1 MKVLKNSI
9 FAFMAD
15 FRRNNRFKGNGGAF
29 KGSRLNRSND
39 RRENGGRRELGRQQS
54 GECFTLR
61 IEKMVQGGEGMARL
75 EDGRVCF
82 VAGALPG
89 ELCKVR
95 LTFQKKDFTKGCV
108 VEVIEP
114 SPDRVKPLCPLY
126 GKCGGCSLQH
136 LASEKQAEY
145 LEKVERENFRRLA
158 HAELPEDFVIHTGN
172 AWGYRNRARVVFR
185 GNVGGN
191 VGGDMVSANREGS
204 ANRARFGFR
213 GEESNNIVPFE
224 NCPVLTDALNEF
236 LRGPAAALIS
246 EGLAGGSNGKLS
258 SRDDSRRLP
267 RELDVNIFDNGK
279 GEISFYYPGMH
290 KSDFDAHAI
299 SVVEIGGCKIEAD
312 ASVFFQSN
320 LGLLPELVEAVRK
333 AVDEGL
339 ASGKATNDW
348 LIDLFS
354 GVGFFACILQDKFK
368 KITTVE
374 REEGC
379 LRHAKVNLSEPCEEI
394 PASAGMT
401 KCGLA
406 GMTKCSSA
414 EMTNSVENVSAPA
427 EDWLLENVVD
437 VPATL
442 IVDPPRTGLPK
453 EALEAIIKS
462 SVNRLIYVSCDPVTL
477 ARDYAKFTEAGFTLS
492 HAEGFAFYP
501 QTPHLEMMFVLS
513 R

>member
-1 MKVLKNSI
+1 MPE
-9 FAFMAD
+9 
-15 FRRNNRFKGNGGAF
+15 FRRNNRSNRDRFNRGNMR
-29 KGSRLNRSND
+29 SDNSNRSNRNND
-39 RRENGGRRELGRQQS
+39 RRDGRRELGRQQG

-95 LTFQKKDFTKGCV
+95 LTFQKKDFTKGRV
-108 VEVIEP
+108 VDVLEA

-145 LEKVERENFRRLA
+145 LEKVERENFKRLA

-172 AWGYRNRARVVFR
+172 AWGYRNRARVVFCGSSNR
-185 GNVGGN
+185 GAS
-191 VGGDMVSANREGS
+191 SATLEGS
-204 ANRARFGFR
+204 TNRACFGFR
-213 GEESNNIVPFE
+213 GEESNNIVSFE
-224 NCPVLTDALNEF
+224 KCPVLTDGLNEF
-236 LRGPAAALIS
+236 LRGPAATL
-246 EGLAGGSNGKLS
+246 LAGDSKRNS
-258 SRDDSRRLP
+258 DDSRRFS
-267 RELDVNIFDNGK
+267 RDIDVNIFDNGA

-290 KSDFDAHAI
+290 KSEFDAHAV
-299 SVVEIGGCKIEAD
+299 SHVEIAGRKIEAD

-320 LGLLPELVEAVRK
+320 LGLLPELVESVRK

-339 ASGKATNDW
+339 ASGKSSDAW

-379 LRHAKVNLSEPCEEI
+379 LKHAKVNLSVPTAFPEDSATSRDCVASRTPEI
-394 PASAGMT
+394 
-401 KCGLA
+401 
-406 GMTKCSSA
+406 
-414 EMTNSVENVSAPA
+414 ENVSAPA
-427 EDWLLENVVD
+427 EDWLVENVVD

-453 EALEAIIKS
+453 EALTAIVKS

-477 ARDYAKFTEAGFTLS
+477 ARDFAKFSEADFTLS

-501 QTPHLEMMFVLS
+501 QTPHLEMMFVLD

>member
-1 MKVLKNSI
+1 
-9 FAFMAD
+9 MAE

-29 KGSRLNRSND
+29 KGPRPNRNND
-39 RRENGGRRELGRQQS
+39 RRDGRRELGRQQG

-89 ELCKVR
+89 ELCKVG
-95 LTFQKKDFTKGCV
+95 LTFQKKDFTKGRV

-185 GNVGGN
+185 GNVGG
-191 VGGDMVSANREGS
+191 DAYANREGS
-204 ANRARFGFR
+204 ANCARFGFR
-213 GEESNNIVPFE
+213 GEESNNIIPFE

-236 LRGPAAALIS
+236 LRGPAATLIS
-246 EGLAGGSNGKLS
+246 DGLVGGSKNAGGRG
-258 SRDDSRRLP
+258 DSRRLP

-279 GEISFYYPGMH
+279 GDVSFYYPGMH

-299 SVVEIGGCKIEAD
+299 SVVEIGGRKIEAD

-320 LGLLPELVEAVRK
+320 LGLLSELVESVRK

-339 ASGKATNDW
+339 ASGKSSDAW

-354 GVGFFACILQDKFK
+354 GVGFFACILQDKFR

-379 LRHAKVNLSEPCEEI
+379 LKHAKVNLSVPAAFPEDSAASRDCVASRTSEI
-394 PASAGMT
+394 
-401 KCGLA
+401 
-406 GMTKCSSA
+406 
-414 EMTNSVENVSAPA
+414 ENVSAPA
-427 EDWLLENVVD
+427 EDWLVENVVD

-453 EALEAIIKS
+453 EALTAIVKS

-477 ARDYAKFTEAGFTLS
+477 ARDFAKFSEAGFTLS

-501 QTPHLEMMFVLS
+501 QTPHLEMMFVLD

>member
-1 MKVLKNSI
+1 MVE
-9 FAFMAD
+9 
-15 FRRNNRFKGNGGAF
+15 FRRNNCSNQDRFNRGN
-29 KGSRLNRSND
+29 SRPKRNND
-39 RRENGGRRELGRQQS
+39 RRDFSRESR
-54 GECFTLR
+54 GECLTLR

-75 EDGRVCF
+75 DDGRVCF

-95 LTFQKKDFTKGCV
+95 LTFQKKDFTKGRV

-136 LASEKQAEY
+136 LASEKQTEY
-145 LEKVERENFRRLA
+145 LEKVERENFKRLA

-185 GNVGGN
+185 GNSGA
-191 VGGDMVSANREGS
+191 ANREGS
-204 ANRARFGFR
+204 AKHAVFGFR

-224 NCPVLTDALNEF
+224 KCPVLTDGLNEF
-236 LRGPAAALIS
+236 LRGPAATL
-246 EGLAGGSNGKLS
+246 LAGGSNRNFGDS
-258 SRDDSRRLP
+258 FIRNPSGRRDI
-267 RELDVNIFDNGK
+267 DVNIFDNGA

-290 KSDFDAHAI
+290 KSEFDAHAV
-299 SVVEIGGCKIEAD
+299 SHVEIAGRKIEAD

-320 LGLLPELVEAVRK
+320 LGLLPELVESVRK

-339 ASGKATNDW
+339 TSGKSSDAW

-379 LRHAKVNLSEPCEEI
+379 LKHAKVNLSVPAALPEDSAASRNCAKSCSPEI
-394 PASAGMT
+394 
-401 KCGLA
+401 
-406 GMTKCSSA
+406 
-414 EMTNSVENVSAPA
+414 ENVSAPA
-427 EDWLLENVVD
+427 EDWLVENVVD

-453 EALEAIIKS
+453 EALTAIVKS

-477 ARDYAKFTEAGFTLS
+477 ARDFAKFSEAGFTLS

-501 QTPHLEMMFVLS
+501 QTPHLEMMFVLD

>member
-1 MKVLKNSI
+1 MRSDNS
-9 FAFMAD
+9 
-15 FRRNNRFKGNGGAF
+15 
-29 KGSRLNRSND
+29 NRSNRNNNCRD
-39 RRENGGRRELGRQQS
+39 SSRESQ
-54 GECFTLR
+54 GECLTLR

-95 LTFQKKDFTKGCV
+95 LTFQKKDFTKGRV
-108 VEVIEP
+108 VEVLDA

-145 LEKVERENFRRLA
+145 LEKVERENFKRLA

-185 GNVGGN
+185 GNAA
-191 VGGDMVSANREGS
+191 GDASANREGS
-204 ANRARFGFR
+204 AKCAVFGFR

-236 LRGPAAALIS
+236 LRGPAATL
-246 EGLAGGSNGKLS
+246 LANNR
-258 SRDDSRRLP
+258 RDI
-267 RELDVNIFDNGK
+267 DVNIFDNGA
-279 GEISFYYPGMH
+279 GEISFYYPGMR
-290 KSDFDAHAI
+290 KSDFDVHAI
-299 SVVEIGGCKIEAD
+299 SVVEIAGRKIEAD

-320 LGLLPELVEAVRK
+320 LGLLPKLVDAVRK

-339 ASGKATNDW
+339 SSGKATNGW

-379 LRHAKVNLSEPCEEI
+379 LKHAKVNLSVPAAVPTTISAATRNASEI
-394 PASAGMT
+394 LSASRAP
-401 KCGLA
+401 
-406 GMTKCSSA
+406 
-414 EMTNSVENVSAPA
+414 EIENVSAPA

-453 EALEAIIKS
+453 EALFAIVKS

-477 ARDYAKFTEAGFTLS
+477 ARDYAKFAEAGFVLS

-501 QTPHLEMMFVLS
+501 QTPHLEMMFVLD

>member
-1 MKVLKNSI
+1 
-9 FAFMAD
+9 MAD
-15 FRRNNRFKGNGGAF
+15 FRRNNRLNRDRMNCGNVRSGSGN
-29 KGSRLNRSND
+29 SRLGRNND
-39 RRENGGRRELGRQQS
+39 RRRSSRELHG
-54 GECFTLR
+54 GECLTLR
-61 IEKMVQGGEGMARL
+61 IEKMVQGGEGLARL
-75 EDGRVCF
+75 DDGRVCF

-89 ELCKVR
+89 ELCKVH
-95 LTFQKKDFTKGCV
+95 LTFQKKDFSRGRV

-114 SPDRVKPLCPLY
+114 SPDRVKPRCMLY

-158 HAELPEDFVIHTGN
+158 HAELPEDFVIHTGD

-185 GNVGGN
+185 GSNRVAVPVN
-191 VGGDMVSANREGS
+191 RSADSAAHEGS
-204 ANRARFGFR
+204 AKRTAFGFR
-213 GEESNNIVPFE
+213 GEESNNIIPFE
-224 NCPVLTDALNEF
+224 NCPVLTDALNDF
-236 LRGPAAALIS
+236 LRGPAAELIKS
-246 EGLAGGSNGKLS
+246 GSH
-258 SRDDSRRLP
+258 
-267 RELDVNIFDNGK
+267 ELDVNIFDNGK
-279 GEISFYYPGMH
+279 GEISFYYPGMR
-290 KSDFDAHAI
+290 KSDFDKHAI
-299 SVVEIGGCKIEAD
+299 SIVEIGGRKIEAD

-320 LGLLPELVEAVRK
+320 LGLLPELVNAVRK

-339 ASGKATNDW
+339 ANGKATNDW

-379 LRHAKVNLSEPCEEI
+379 LKHAEVNLSVSAAVPTTISAATRNASEI
-394 PASAGMT
+394 LAAS
-401 KCGLA
+401 
-406 GMTKCSSA
+406 
-414 EMTNSVENVSAPA
+414 SVPEIENISAPA

-437 VPATL
+437 MPATL

-453 EALEAIIKS
+453 EALSAIVKS

-477 ARDYAKFTEAGFTLS
+477 ARDYAKFAEAGFTLS

-501 QTPHLEMMFVLS
+501 QTPHLEMMFVLD

>member
-1 MKVLKNSI
+1 MVE
-9 FAFMAD
+9 

-29 KGSRLNRSND
+29 KGPRPNRNND
-39 RRENGGRRELGRQQS
+39 RRDSSREPR
-54 GECFTLR
+54 GECLTLR

-95 LTFQKKDFTKGCV
+95 LTFQKKDFTKGRV
-108 VEVIEP
+108 VDVLEA

-145 LEKVERENFRRLA
+145 LEKVERENFKRLA

-185 GNVGGN
+185 GGSNRGAVPENRGAS
-191 VGGDMVSANREGS
+191 SATLEGS
-204 ANRARFGFR
+204 ANRACFGFR

-224 NCPVLTDALNEF
+224 KCPVLTDGLNEF
-236 LRGPAAALIS
+236 LRGPAATL
-246 EGLAGGSNGKLS
+246 LADNRNPSGR
-258 SRDDSRRLP
+258 RDV
-267 RELDVNIFDNGK
+267 DVNIFDNGA

-290 KSDFDAHAI
+290 KSEFDAHAV
-299 SVVEIGGCKIEAD
+299 SHVEIAGRKIEAD

-320 LGLLPELVEAVRK
+320 LGLLPELVESVRK

-339 ASGKATNDW
+339 SSGKSSDAW

-379 LRHAKVNLSEPCEEI
+379 LKHAKVNLSVPAAFPEDSAASRDCVVSRTPEI
-394 PASAGMT
+394 D
-401 KCGLA
+401 
-406 GMTKCSSA
+406 
-414 EMTNSVENVSAPA
+414 NVSAPA
-427 EDWLLENVVD
+427 EDWLVENVVD

-453 EALEAIIKS
+453 EALTAIVKS

-477 ARDYAKFTEAGFTLS
+477 ARDFAKFSEADFTLS

-501 QTPHLEMMFVLS
+501 QTPHLEMMFVLD

>member
-1 MKVLKNSI
+1 
-9 FAFMAD
+9 MAD
-15 FRRNNRFKGNGGAF
+15 FRRNNRSTRDRFKGNGGAF
-29 KGSRLNRSND
+29 KGPRLNRNND
-39 RRENGGRRELGRQQS
+39 RRENSGHRELGRQQG

-95 LTFQKKDFTKGCV
+95 LTFQKKDFTKGRV

-114 SPDRVKPLCPLY
+114 SPDRVKPLCLLY
-126 GKCGGCSLQH
+126 GKCGGCCLQH

-185 GNVGGN
+185 GGCGGN
-191 VGGDMVSANREGS
+191 SGGDAVSLNREGS
-204 ANRARFGFR
+204 ANCARFGFR
-213 GEESNNIVPFE
+213 GEESNCIIPFE

-236 LRGPAAALIS
+236 LRGPAATLIS
-246 EGLAGGSNGKLS
+246 DGLVGGSNGKPGGS
-258 SRDDSRRLP
+258 KNAGGRDDSRRLP

-279 GEISFYYPGMH
+279 GEVSFYYPGMR

-299 SVVEIGGCKIEAD
+299 SVVEIAGRKIEAD

-379 LRHAKVNLSEPCEEI
+379 LKHAKINLSVPAATTAISATARNASEI
-394 PASAGMT
+394 LAAS
-401 KCGLA
+401 CIP
-406 GMTKCSSA
+406 
-414 EMTNSVENVSAPA
+414 EIENVSAPA

-437 VPATL
+437 MPVTL

-453 EALEAIIKS
+453 EALSAIVKS

-477 ARDYAKFTEAGFTLS
+477 ARDYAKFAESGFSLS

-501 QTPHLEMMFVLS
+501 QTPHLEMMFVLD

>member
-1 MKVLKNSI
+1 
-9 FAFMAD
+9 MAD
-15 FRRNNRFKGNGGAF
+15 FRRNNRLNRDRMNCGNVRSGSGN
-29 KGSRLNRSND
+29 SRLGRNND
-39 RRENGGRRELGRQQS
+39 RRRSSRELHG
-54 GECFTLR
+54 GECLTLR

-89 ELCKVR
+89 ELCKVH
-95 LTFQKKDFTKGCV
+95 LSFQKKDFTKGRV

-185 GNVGGN
+185 GSNRVAVPVN
-191 VGGDMVSANREGS
+191 RSADSAAHEGS
-204 ANRARFGFR
+204 AKRTAFGFR

-224 NCPVLTDALNEF
+224 NCPVLTGALNDF
-236 LRGPAAALIS
+236 LSGPAAELIKS
-246 EGLAGGSNGKLS
+246 GSH
-258 SRDDSRRLP
+258 
-267 RELDVNIFDNGK
+267 ELDVNIFDNGK
-279 GEISFYYPGMH
+279 GEISFYYPGMR
-290 KSDFDAHAI
+290 KSEFDAHAV
-299 SVVEIGGCKIEAD
+299 SHVEIGGRKIEAD

-320 LGLLPELVEAVRK
+320 LGLLPELVDAVRK
-333 AVDEGL
+333 AVDDGL

-379 LRHAKVNLSEPCEEI
+379 LRHAKVNLSV
-394 PASAGMT
+394 PA
-401 KCGLA
+401 
-406 GMTKCSSA
+406 
-414 EMTNSVENVSAPA
+414 ENVSAPA
-427 EDWLLENVVD
+427 EDWLVENVVD

-453 EALEAIIKS
+453 EALNAIVKS

-477 ARDYAKFTEAGFTLS
+477 ARDYAKFAEAGFTLS

>member
-1 MKVLKNSI
+1 MQ
-9 FAFMAD
+9 D
-15 FRRNNRFKGNGGAF
+15 FRRNNRFKGNGSPF
-29 KGSRLNRSND
+29 KGSRPNSNND
-39 RRENGGRRELGRQQS
+39 RRGSSREPR

-61 IEKMVQGGEGMARL
+61 IEKMVQGGEGLARL

-82 VAGALPG
+82 VAGVLPG
-89 ELCKVR
+89 EICKVR
-95 LTFQKKDFTKGCV
+95 LTFQKKDFTKGRV
-108 VEVIEP
+108 VEVLEA

-185 GNVGGN
+185 GG
-191 VGGDMVSANREGS
+191 SNRGADAATLEGS
-204 ANRARFGFR
+204 ANRDGSANRAHFGFR
-213 GEESNNIVPFE
+213 GEESNNVVPFE
-224 NCPVLTDALNEF
+224 NCPVLTDGLNDF
-236 LRGPAAALIS
+236 LRGPAASLIS
-246 EGLAGGSNGKLS
+246 GGLAGD
-258 SRDDSRRLP
+258 RFP
-267 RELDVNIFDNGK
+267 REMDLNIFDNGA
-279 GEISFYYPGMH
+279 GEISFYYPGMR
-290 KSDFDAHAI
+290 KSEFDAHAM
-299 SVVEIGGCKIEAD
+299 SHVEIAGRKIEAD

-320 LGLLPELVEAVRK
+320 LGLLPKLVDAVRN

-339 ASGKATNDW
+339 ASGKSTNDW

-379 LRHAKVNLSEPCEEI
+379 LKHAKVNLSASTTAHNVLEI
-394 PASAGMT
+394 PAGVYPGPRAGAGMINRY
-401 KCGLA
+401 A
-406 GMTKCSSA
+406 I
-414 EMTNSVENVSAPA
+414 EIENVSAPA
-427 EDWLLENVVD
+427 EDWLLENVVNI
-437 VPATL
+437 PATL

-453 EALEAIIKS
+453 DALVAIIKS
-462 SVNRLIYVSCDPVTL
+462 SVKRLIYVSCDPVTL
-477 ARDYAKFTEAGFTLS
+477 ARDFSKFSEAGFTLS

-501 QTPHLEMMFVLS
+501 QTPHFEMMFVLD

>member
-1 MKVLKNSI
+1 
-9 FAFMAD
+9 MAD
-15 FRRNNRFKGNGGAF
+15 FRRNNRFKGNGSSF
-29 KGSRLNRSND
+29 KGPRLNRNND
-39 RRENGGRRELGRQQS
+39 RRDFSREPRG
-54 GECFTLR
+54 GECLTLR

-75 EDGRVCF
+75 DDGRVCF

-89 ELCKVR
+89 ELCKVQ
-95 LTFQKKDFTKGCV
+95 LTFQKKDFTKGRV
-108 VEVIEP
+108 VEVLEA
-114 SPDRVKPLCPLY
+114 SPDRVKPRCPLY

-145 LEKVERENFRRLA
+145 LEMVERENFKRLA

-172 AWGYRNRARVVFR
+172 AWGYRNRARVVFCGGSNR
-185 GNVGGN
+185 GAVPENRGA
-191 VGGDMVSANREGS
+191 SSSNREGS
-204 ANRARFGFR
+204 AKRAVFGFR

-224 NCPVLTDALNEF
+224 NCPVLTDGLNKF
-236 LRGPAAALIS
+236 LRGPAAAL
-246 EGLAGGSNGKLS
+246 LAGDSKRNSGDSFIRNPSGR
-258 SRDDSRRLP
+258 RDI
-267 RELDVNIFDNGK
+267 DVNIFDNGA
-279 GEISFYYPGMH
+279 GEVSFYYPGMH
-290 KSDFDAHAI
+290 KSEFDAHAI
-299 SVVEIGGCKIEAD
+299 SIVEIGGRKIEAD

-320 LGLLPELVEAVRK
+320 LGLLPKLVDAVRK

-374 REEGC
+374 REDGC
-379 LRHAKVNLSEPCEEI
+379 LKHAKVNLSVTAASSKDPAASRASEI
-394 PASAGMT
+394 
-401 KCGLA
+401 
-406 GMTKCSSA
+406 
-414 EMTNSVENVSAPA
+414 ENVSAPA
-427 EDWLLENVVD
+427 EDWLVENVVD
-437 VPATL
+437 MPATL

-453 EALEAIIKS
+453 EALSAIVKS

-477 ARDYAKFTEAGFTLS
+477 ARDYAKFAEAGFTLS

-501 QTPHLEMMFVLS
+501 QTPHLEMMFVLD

>member
-1 MKVLKNSI
+1 
-9 FAFMAD
+9 MAE

-29 KGSRLNRSND
+29 KGPRSNRNND
-39 RRENGGRRELGRQQS
+39 RRENSGHRELGRQQG

-95 LTFQKKDFTKGCV
+95 LTFQKKDFTKGRV

-172 AWGYRNRARVVFR
+172 AWGYRNRARVVFCGGSNR
-185 GNVGGN
+185 GAVPENRGA
-191 VGGDMVSANREGS
+191 SSSNREGS
-204 ANRARFGFR
+204 AKRAVFGFR
-213 GEESNNIVPFE
+213 GEESNNIIPFE

-236 LRGPAAALIS
+236 LRGPAAKLICD
-246 EGLAGGSNGKLS
+246 GLAGGSKNAGG
-258 SRDDSRRLP
+258 RDDFRRLP

-279 GEISFYYPGMH
+279 GEVSFYYPGMH

-299 SVVEIGGCKIEAD
+299 SVVEIGGRKIEAD

-320 LGLLPELVEAVRK
+320 LGLLPKLVDAVRK

-379 LRHAKVNLSEPCEEI
+379 LKHAKVNLSVPAAVPSAVSAAVPNASEI
-394 PASAGMT
+394 LAAS
-401 KCGLA
+401 
-406 GMTKCSSA
+406 
-414 EMTNSVENVSAPA
+414 SVSEIENVSAPA

-453 EALEAIIKS
+453 EALTAIVKS

-477 ARDYAKFTEAGFTLS
+477 ARDYAKFAEAGFTLS

-501 QTPHLEMMFVLS
+501 QTPHLEMMFVLD

>member
-1 MKVLKNSI
+1 MVE
-9 FAFMAD
+9 
-15 FRRNNRFKGNGGAF
+15 FRRNNRIKGNGGAF
-29 KGSRLNRSND
+29 KGPRPNRNND
-39 RRENGGRRELGRQQS
+39 RRNSSCES
-54 GECFTLR
+54 HGECLTLR

-95 LTFQKKDFTKGCV
+95 LTFQKKDFTKGRV
-108 VEVIEP
+108 VEVLEA

-145 LEKVERENFRRLA
+145 LEKVERENFKRLA

-172 AWGYRNRARVVFR
+172 AWGYRNRARVVLR
-185 GNVGGN
+185 GNSGYGA
-191 VGGDMVSANREGS
+191 ANREGS
-204 ANRARFGFR
+204 AKRVVFGFR

-224 NCPVLTDALNEF
+224 KCPVLTDGLNEF
-236 LRGPAAALIS
+236 LRGPAATL
-246 EGLAGGSNGKLS
+246 LAGDSNRNSSGRDDFHRY
-258 SRDDSRRLP
+258 SRDV
-267 RELDVNIFDNGK
+267 DVNIFDNGK

-290 KSDFDAHAI
+290 KSEFDAHAV
-299 SVVEIGGCKIEAD
+299 SHVEIAGRKIEAD

-320 LGLLPELVEAVRK
+320 LGLLPELVESVRK

-339 ASGKATNDW
+339 ASGKSSDAW

-354 GVGFFACILQDKFK
+354 GVGFFACILQDKFR

-379 LRHAKVNLSEPCEEI
+379 LKHAKVNLSVSV
-394 PASAGMT
+394 ASCA
-401 KCGLA
+401 
-406 GMTKCSSA
+406 
-414 EMTNSVENVSAPA
+414 VENVSAPA
-427 EDWLLENVVD
+427 EDWLVENVVD

-453 EALEAIIKS
+453 EALTAIVKS

-477 ARDYAKFTEAGFTLS
+477 ARDFAKFSEAGFALS

-501 QTPHLEMMFVLS
+501 QTPHLEMMFVLD

>member
-1 MKVLKNSI
+1 MVE
-9 FAFMAD
+9 
-15 FRRNNRFKGNGGAF
+15 FRRNNRSKQDRFNRGN
-29 KGSRLNRSND
+29 SRPNRNND
-39 RRENGGRRELGRQQS
+39 RRDGRRELGRQQG

-95 LTFQKKDFTKGCV
+95 LTFQKKDFTKGRV

-145 LEKVERENFRRLA
+145 LEKVERENFKRLA

-185 GNVGGN
+185 GNFGYGF
-191 VGGDMVSANREGS
+191 ANREGS
-204 ANRARFGFR
+204 AKHAVFGFR

-224 NCPVLTDALNEF
+224 KCPVLTDGLNEF
-236 LRGPAAALIS
+236 LRGPAATL
-246 EGLAGGSNGKLS
+246 LAGGSKNAGG
-258 SRDDSRRLP
+258 RGDSRRLP
-267 RELDVNIFDNGK
+267 RELDVNIFDNGA

-290 KSDFDAHAI
+290 KFEFDAHAV
-299 SVVEIGGCKIEAD
+299 SHVEIAGRKIEAD

-320 LGLLPELVEAVRK
+320 LGLLPELVESVRK

-339 ASGKATNDW
+339 TSGKSSDAW

-379 LRHAKVNLSEPCEEI
+379 LKHAKVNLSVSTALPEDSAASRNSAKSCAPEI
-394 PASAGMT
+394 
-401 KCGLA
+401 
-406 GMTKCSSA
+406 
-414 EMTNSVENVSAPA
+414 ENVSAPA
-427 EDWLLENVVD
+427 EDWLVENVVD

-453 EALEAIIKS
+453 EALAAIENS
-462 SVNRLIYVSCDPVTL
+462 SVKRLIYVSCDPVTL
-477 ARDYAKFTEAGFTLS
+477 ARDFAKFSEAGFALS

-501 QTPHLEMMFVLS
+501 QTPHLEMMFVLD

>member
-1 MKVLKNSI
+1 
-9 FAFMAD
+9 MAE
-15 FRRNNRFKGNGGAF
+15 FRRNNRFKGNGDSF
-29 KGSRLNRSND
+29 KGPRPNRYND
-39 RRENGGRRELGRQQS
+39 RRENGGRRELGRQQG

-95 LTFQKKDFTKGCV
+95 LTFQKKDFTKGRV

-172 AWGYRNRARVVFR
+172 AWGYRNRARVVFC
-185 GNVGGN
+185 GN
-191 VGGDMVSANREGS
+191 VGGDASANREGS
-204 ANRARFGFR
+204 ANCARFGFR

-236 LRGPAAALIS
+236 LRGPAATLIK
-246 EGLAGGSNGKLS
+246 SNS
-258 SRDDSRRLP
+258 

-279 GEISFYYPGMH
+279 GDVSFYYPGMR

-299 SVVEIGGCKIEAD
+299 SVVEIGGRKIEAD

-320 LGLLPELVEAVRK
+320 LGLLPKLVDAVRK

-379 LRHAKVNLSEPCEEI
+379 LKHAKVNLSVPAASCIPEI
-394 PASAGMT
+394 
-401 KCGLA
+401 
-406 GMTKCSSA
+406 
-414 EMTNSVENVSAPA
+414 ENVSAPA

-453 EALEAIIKS
+453 EALSAIVKS

-477 ARDYAKFTEAGFTLS
+477 ARDFSKFSEAGFCLS

-501 QTPHLEMMFVLS
+501 QTPHLEMMFVLD

>member
-1 MKVLKNSI
+1 
-9 FAFMAD
+9 MAD

-29 KGSRLNRSND
+29 KGPRLNHNND
-39 RRENGGRRELGRQQS
+39 RRDGRRELGRQQG

-95 LTFQKKDFTKGCV
+95 LTFQKKDFTKGRV

-185 GNVGGN
+185 GGF
-191 VGGDMVSANREGS
+191 GGDASANRDGS
-204 ANRARFGFR
+204 ANCARFGFR

-236 LRGPAAALIS
+236 LRGPAATLIK
-246 EGLAGGSNGKLS
+246 SNS
-258 SRDDSRRLP
+258 

-279 GEISFYYPGMH
+279 GEVSFYYPGMH

-299 SVVEIGGCKIEAD
+299 SVVEIGGRKIEAD

-320 LGLLPELVEAVRK
+320 LGLLPELVNAVRK

-379 LRHAKVNLSEPCEEI
+379 LKHAKVNLSVPAAVPNASEI
-394 PASAGMT
+394 PAAS
-401 KCGLA
+401 CFP
-406 GMTKCSSA
+406 
-414 EMTNSVENVSAPA
+414 EIENISAPA

-437 VPATL
+437 MPATL

-453 EALEAIIKS
+453 EALSAIVKS

-477 ARDYAKFTEAGFTLS
+477 ARDYAKFAEAGFTLS

-501 QTPHLEMMFVLS
+501 QTPHLEMMFVLD

>member
-1 MKVLKNSI
+1 MVE
-9 FAFMAD
+9 

-29 KGSRLNRSND
+29 KGPRPKRNND
-39 RRENGGRRELGRQQS
+39 RRDSSCVSRGDCL
-54 GECFTLR
+54 TLR

-95 LTFQKKDFTKGCV
+95 LTFQKKDFTKGRV
-108 VEVIEP
+108 VEVLEA

-158 HAELPEDFVIHTGN
+158 HAELPEDFIIHTGN

-185 GNVGGN
+185 GGFGGN
-191 VGGDMVSANREGS
+191 MGS
-204 ANRARFGFR
+204 ANRDGTANCACFGFR
-213 GEESNNIVPFE
+213 GEESNNIIPFE

-236 LRGPAAALIS
+236 LRGPAVTL
-246 EGLAGGSNGKLS
+246 LAGDSKRNS
-258 SRDDSRRLP
+258 DDSRRSS
-267 RELDVNIFDNGK
+267 RDIDVNIFDNGK
-279 GEISFYYPGMH
+279 GEVSFYYPGMH

-299 SVVEIGGCKIEAD
+299 SVVEIGGRKIEAD

-320 LGLLPELVEAVRK
+320 LGLLPELVESVRK

-339 ASGKATNDW
+339 ASGKSSDAW

-354 GVGFFACILQDKFK
+354 GVGFFACILQDKFR

-379 LRHAKVNLSEPCEEI
+379 LKHAKVNLSVPAAFPEDSAASRDCAASRTPEI
-394 PASAGMT
+394 
-401 KCGLA
+401 
-406 GMTKCSSA
+406 
-414 EMTNSVENVSAPA
+414 ENVSAPA
-427 EDWLLENVVD
+427 EDWLVENVVD

-453 EALEAIIKS
+453 EALTAIVKS

-477 ARDYAKFTEAGFTLS
+477 ARDFAKFSEAGFALS

-501 QTPHLEMMFVLS
+501 QTPHLEMMFVLD

>member
-1 MKVLKNSI
+1 
-9 FAFMAD
+9 MAE
-15 FRRNNRFKGNGGAF
+15 FRKNNRFKGNGGAF
-29 KGSRLNRSND
+29 KGSRPNRNND
-39 RRENGGRRELGRQQS
+39 RHNPSREPRG
-54 GECFTLR
+54 GECLTLR

-95 LTFQKKDFTKGCV
+95 LTFQKKDFTKGRV

-114 SPDRVKPLCPLY
+114 NPDRVKPLCPLY

-185 GNVGGN
+185 GNS
-191 VGGDMVSANREGS
+191 GGDTGS
-204 ANRARFGFR
+204 ANRDGSANCARFGFR
-213 GEESNNIVPFE
+213 GEESNNIIPFE
-224 NCPVLTDALNEF
+224 NCPVLTDGLNEF
-236 LRGPAAALIS
+236 LRGPAATL
-246 EGLAGGSNGKLS
+246 LAGGSKNAGG
-258 SRDDSRRLP
+258 RGDSRRLP

-279 GEISFYYPGMH
+279 GDISFFYPGMH

-299 SVVEIGGCKIEAD
+299 SVVEIGGRKIEAD

-320 LGLLPELVEAVRK
+320 LGLLPKLVDAVRK

-379 LRHAKVNLSEPCEEI
+379 LKHAKVNLSAPAAVPSATRIPEI
-394 PASAGMT
+394 
-401 KCGLA
+401 
-406 GMTKCSSA
+406 
-414 EMTNSVENVSAPA
+414 ENISAPA

-437 VPATL
+437 MPATL

-453 EALEAIIKS
+453 VALTAIVKS

-477 ARDYAKFTEAGFTLS
+477 ARDYAKFAEAGFSLS

-501 QTPHLEMMFVLS
+501 QTPHLEMMFVLD

>member
-1 MKVLKNSI
+1 
-9 FAFMAD
+9 MAD
-15 FRRNNRFKGNGGAF
+15 FRRNNRSKGGAF
-29 KGSRLNRSND
+29 KDPRLNRNKSS
-39 RRENGGRRELGRQQS
+39 RQQ
-54 GECFTLR
+54 GGVCFTLR

-82 VAGALPG
+82 VAGALSG

-95 LTFQKKDFTKGCV
+95 LTFQKKDFTKGRV
-108 VEVIEP
+108 VEVIEAN
-114 SPDRVKPLCPLY
+114 PDRVKPLCPLY

-136 LASEKQAEY
+136 LSSEKQAEY

-172 AWGYRNRARVVFR
+172 AWGYRNRARVVFC
-185 GNVGGN
+185 GGCGDNSGGN
-191 VGGDMVSANREGS
+191 VDSATVEGS

-224 NCPVLTDALNEF
+224 NCPVLTDALNNF
-236 LRGPAAALIS
+236 LRGPAAKLIS
-246 EGLAGGSNGKLS
+246 DGLAGDSKNARGSNGKPGG
-258 SRDDSRRLP
+258 RDDFRRLP

-279 GEISFYYPGMH
+279 GEVSFYYPGMR
-290 KSDFDAHAI
+290 KSDFDKHAI
-299 SVVEIGGCKIEAD
+299 SVVEIAGRKIEAD

-320 LGLLPELVEAVRK
+320 LGLLPELVNAVRK

-379 LRHAKVNLSEPCEEI
+379 LKHAKINLDERRK
-394 PASAGMT
+394 T
-401 KCGLA
+401 KESQGESRTDKLA
-406 GMTKCSSA
+406 GRYDRDQHLGQERSDCPK
-414 EMTNSVENVSAPA
+414 NSDIENVSAPA

-453 EALEAIIKS
+453 EALNAIVKS
-462 SVNRLIYVSCDPVTL
+462 SVNRIIYVSCDPVTL
-477 ARDYAKFTEAGFTLS
+477 ARDYAKFAEAGFTLS

-501 QTPHLEMMFVLS
+501 QTPHLEMMFVLC

>member
-1 MKVLKNSI
+1 MS
-9 FAFMAD
+9 D
-15 FRRNNRFKGNGGAF
+15 YRRNNRPSN
-29 KGSRLNRSND
+29 NRFRSNRNND
-39 RRENGGRRELGRQQS
+39 RRENPKA
-54 GECFTLR
+54 ECFTLR

-82 VAGALPG
+82 VAGSLPG

-95 LTFQKKDFTKGCV
+95 LTFQKKDFTKGRV
-108 VEVIEP
+108 VEVIES

-172 AWGYRNRARVVFR
+172 SWGYRNRARVVFR
-185 GNVGGN
+185 KLPNG
-191 VGGDMVSANREGS
+191 
-204 ANRARFGFR
+204 RATFGFR

-224 NCPVLTDALNEF
+224 NCPVLTDALNDF
-236 LRGPAAALIS
+236 LRGPAAAL
-246 EGLAGGSNGKLS
+246 LAGDSKNAGGHLEH
-258 SRDDSRRLP
+258 RDGFHRFS

-279 GEISFYYPGMH
+279 GEISFYYPGMS
-290 KSDFDAHAI
+290 KSEFDAHAV
-299 SVVEIGGCKIEAD
+299 SVVEIAGRKIEAD

-320 LGLLPELVEAVRK
+320 LGLLPKLVEAVRN
-333 AVDEGL
+333 AVDDGL
-339 ASGKATNDW
+339 ASGKSTDDW

-379 LRHAKVNLSEPCEEI
+379 LKHARINLDERMLEDGRI
-394 PASAGMT
+394 I
-401 KCGLA
+401 
-406 GMTKCSSA
+406 
-414 EMTNSVENVSAPA
+414 ENVSSPA
-427 EDWLLENVVD
+427 EDWLLENVVNI
-437 VPATL
+437 PATL

-453 EALEAIIKS
+453 DALVVIIKS
-462 SVNRLIYVSCDPVTL
+462 SVKRLIYVSCDPVTL
-477 ARDYAKFTEAGFTLS
+477 ARDFSKFSEAGFTLS

-501 QTPHLEMMFVLS
+501 QTPHLEMMFVLD